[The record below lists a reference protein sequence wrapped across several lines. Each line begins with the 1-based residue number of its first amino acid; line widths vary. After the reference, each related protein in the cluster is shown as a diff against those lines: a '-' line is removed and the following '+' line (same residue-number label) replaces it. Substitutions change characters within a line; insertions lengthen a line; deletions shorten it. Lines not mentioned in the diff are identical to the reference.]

1 MLRRK
6 QAMTV
11 NGRRQQALECFSHG
25 VTHLAV
31 VFPHDE
37 AVCIVASVAVYLN
50 DDKEM
55 AGLAHRARST
65 GR

>member
-1 MLRRK
+1 MFRRK

-11 NGRRQQALECFSHG
+11 KGRRQQALECFSHG

-37 AVCIVASVAVYLN
+37 AVCIVAGVAVYLN
-50 DDKEM
+50 DDKE
-55 AGLAHRARST
+55 LADLARKARST